1 MGLVDLKAGDLSDLV
16 AILPG
21 DELTSTSLIGYFVLE
36 DTEMALCVRS
46 GSTNVKSCMDS
57 FYSMVKEF

>member
-16 AILPG
+16 VILPG

-46 GSTNVKSCMDS
+46 GSTIPKKLYG
-57 FYSMVKEF
+57 FLLFFG